1 MAGHFGKYED
11 DNFYTLMGRQG
22 MEEVHFLGNDDS
34 RDSNLAI
41 YSTWNIILLISFLG
55 PILPSYNF
63 SISVLSNRISR
74 NEKLEIAVL
83 LLF

>member
-41 YSTWNIILLISFLG
+41 YSTWNIILLLLG
-55 PILPSYNF
+55 TYVYPFTLILK
-63 SISVLSNRISR
+63 ISNRS
-74 NEKLEIAVL
+74 LWST
-83 LLF
+83 

>member
-34 RDSNLAI
+34 RYSNSWP
-41 YSTWNIILLISFLG
+41 STVHEILFYCYL
-55 PILPSYNF
+55 
-63 SISVLSNRISR
+63 VLMYIHS
-74 NEKLEIAVL
+74 L
-83 LLF
+83 